1 MIGKPARIELSN
13 GDEDVFFLVN
23 GTAALGN
30 GSDTPVMASCHLRE
44 DTSSGTRNFADA
56 WVTVPAALPSGD
68 PGMASVAMTGWTVLM
83 AGTMSTVTVE
93 CNQSIA
99 AATATGTRSA
109 VFIVQ

>member
-23 GTAALGN
+23 GTAALAN

-44 DTSSGTRNFADA
+44 DLPAGTRNFGDA
-56 WVTVPAALPSGD
+56 WVTIPGALGD
-68 PGMASVAMTGWTVLM
+68 PGVASVAMTGWTVLM
-83 AGTMSTVTVE
+83 GGTVSTVTVE
-93 CNQSIA
+93 CNQPIA
-99 AATATGTRSA
+99 AATVTGTRSA